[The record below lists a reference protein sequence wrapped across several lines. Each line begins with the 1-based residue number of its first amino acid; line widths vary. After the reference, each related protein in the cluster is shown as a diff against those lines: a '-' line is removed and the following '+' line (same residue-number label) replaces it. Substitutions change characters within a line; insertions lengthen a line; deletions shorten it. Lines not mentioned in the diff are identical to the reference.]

1 MLSGSPFYVWEAP
14 EKPISIHLLYDVI
27 DKMNPEI
34 MRGLGALK
42 RRGAEVGGL
51 LLGRSEGG
59 FHQTVTIED
68 CEPIPTEYLTG
79 PSYNL
84 SENDLVTFEA
94 AIARR
99 QSVPTARLSVVGF
112 YRSHTRDELFMDD
125 SDLAIAARYFPGPGN
140 VFLIVKPFATR
151 TSIGGFFFWENDEI
165 YRESTYLPFPFHRGE
180 LGGGEARLA
189 PAPAPQIEREQEAME
204 PPETDRPL
212 PPYNPSYELVRSAP
226 PPQQAEPE
234 VENPWPNVRSSN
246 LSILS
251 APPERPPTRRPGWR
265 WLLVPGFLAVTGAA
279 GFFGYQNLSGNKQ
292 PIAPAVIDSAL
303 PLKLS
308 VAEKQDQ
315 IDVTWDR
322 NAAAVTQANR
332 GVLSISDGSNRRDLE
347 LTGAQLRN
355 GRVLYSRLSADV
367 GIRLEVFQEGKESV
381 SESIRIVSPE
391 SVNRIAAPSPP
402 RPERNRV
409 AGTPA
414 PAAPLS
420 RALPLPV
427 RSAPKT
433 APPPRAVVRPV
444 DAVKPPEPQPEV
456 ELQRPARRR

>member
-1 MLSGSPFYVWEAP
+1 
-14 EKPISIHLLYDVI
+14 
-27 DKMNPEI
+27 
-34 MRGLGALK
+34 
-42 RRGAEVGGL
+42 
-51 LLGRSEGG
+51 
-59 FHQTVTIED
+59 
-68 CEPIPTEYLTG
+68 
-79 PSYNL
+79 
-84 SENDLVTFEA
+84 
-94 AIARR
+94 
-99 QSVPTARLSVVGF
+99 
-112 YRSHTRDELFMDD
+112 
-125 SDLAIAARYFPGPGN
+125 
-140 VFLIVKPFATR
+140 
-151 TSIGGFFFWENDEI
+151 
-165 YRESTYLPFPFHRGE
+165 
-180 LGGGEARLA
+180 
-189 PAPAPQIEREQEAME
+189 
-204 PPETDRPL
+204 
-212 PPYNPSYELVRSAP
+212 
-226 PPQQAEPE
+226 
-234 VENPWPNVRSSN
+234 
-246 LSILS
+246 
-251 APPERPPTRRPGWR
+251 
-265 WLLVPGFLAVTGAA
+265 
-279 GFFGYQNLSGNKQ
+279 
-292 PIAPAVIDSAL
+292 VIDSAL